1 MYAVPLARKAKQNHA
16 DREPRQV
23 PLRRSR
29 SYELF
34 WPDVDTIKIVVH
46 GESPSRS
53 VCRAAL
59 QSSVAQV
66 YFRRSFTHL
75 RRANRRRH
83 LTGRGYD
90 IIDRSDKFR
99 NDSRVG
105 GCRVSDC
112 SRSTAR
118 FFRHVPFFSEG
129 ASALR
134 NDAGCS
140 PSHSARFLIATA
152 GVTASSTQHM
162 KPIDRQRTASAAD
175 ETT

>member
-1 MYAVPLARKAKQNHA
+1 MYAVPLARKANKTTPIVSPDKFLLGGLGAMNRSGPMWTPSKSSFTGKA
-16 DREPRQV
+16 LRDRYVEQHY
-23 PLRRSR
+23 SR
-29 SYELF
+29 
-34 WPDVDTIKIVVH
+34 
-46 GESPSRS
+46 PSRKS
-53 VCRAAL
+53 IFEGVCP
-59 QSSVAQV
+59 
-66 YFRRSFTHL
+66 HL

-129 ASALR
+129 SERLAERRWLFPFAFR
-134 NDAGCS
+134 AI
-140 PSHSARFLIATA
+140 P
-152 GVTASSTQHM
+152 
-162 KPIDRQRTASAAD
+162 DRYGWGDRELNAAHEAD
-175 ETT
+175 R